1 VAPHIG
7 VNGAIVKL
15 MVLTFFLLASGMTQ
29 AADWFSLGKSADG
42 DSETYVDRETIT
54 VIDNVRSALFKY
66 VPKHH
71 LDMYKKEW
79 IERSEQFSEYDC
91 KKNAVHAMTLD
102 IYLEGGH
109 KHTVVLPEAW
119 GSVMAPWDRVALT
132 YLCAWQG
139 DFDPKG

>member
-1 VAPHIG
+1 
-7 VNGAIVKL
+7 VKPKMIL
-15 MVLTFFLLASGMTQ
+15 AAFLLASGMTQ

-54 VIDNVRSALFKY
+54 VIGNIRSALFKY
-66 VPKHH
+66 VPRHH
-71 LDMYKKEW
+71 LDMYRKEW

-109 KHTVVLPEAW
+109 THTVVLPEAW
-119 GSVMAPWDRVALT
+119 GSVTAPWDQVALT

-139 DFDPKG
+139 EFASKG